1 METAPKKYVR
11 IEISPEL
18 YTQLKQFGAKT
29 GRTVPKFAHQILKGY
44 VENLNNDP
52 KAKAKLN
59 LTSLTKIPWPA
70 ADEWET

>member
-18 YTQLKQFGAKT
+18 YTQLKQLGERT
-29 GRTVPKFAHQILKGY
+29 GRTVPKFARQILKTY
-44 VENLNNDP
+44 VENLDNDP
-52 KAKAKLN
+52 KAKAKIN
-59 LTSLTKIPWPA
+59 LTSLRKIPWPA